1 VPIEKHKSYIIAK
14 NNKEVYHMKKRIL
27 TLSIVLALVATMVMP
42 MAALASNSAGQ
53 GASTFAT
60 TIGIVSKTGS
70 DTDVANIYFPAA
82 DPGTTVSIP
91 FNPDDPF
98 ESGIPYFQ
106 VLSDTV
112 SEPVVKLKNTS
123 AEEFMVWLSITGWE
137 NGVVTQE
144 RYELVA
150 AGSTDVDA
158 VTQTLSSDGSANTV
172 PTSVNIA
179 ASGGYLDLYLEVD
192 LINTAGVGGGS
203 VLTILGSIP

>member
-1 VPIEKHKSYIIAK
+1 VKR
-14 NNKEVYHMKKRIL
+14 RIL
-27 TLSIVLALVATMVMP
+27 TLSIALALVATMVMP
-42 MAALASNSAGQ
+42 MAALADNNASQ
-53 GASTFAT
+53 GASTFAS
-60 TIGIVSKTGS
+60 TINIVSKTGS
-70 DTDVANIYFPAA
+70 DTAVANIYFPAA

-91 FNPDDPF
+91 FNPDDPY
-98 ESGIPYFQ
+98 ESGIPDFQ

-123 AEEFMVWLSITGWE
+123 DEELMVWLSVSAWE

-150 AGSTDVDA
+150 AGTTDVSSVDT
-158 VTQTLSSDGSANTV
+158 VLSSDGSANTL
-172 PTSVNIA
+172 PTAVNIA